1 MKVMKAL
8 RAAFNNPDRA
18 VEYLMT
24 GIPEEAETAAPP
36 QGGGQGGGQGAGG
49 SGSGGGVSI
58 DPEVLSSLQSQ
69 MQQVLRNS
77 E

>member
-1 MKVMKAL
+1 MMKVMKAL

-24 GIPEEAETAAPP
+24 GIPEGAETAAPP

-69 MQQVLRNS
+69 MQQVF
-77 E
+77 